1 MLSQSWKSDSAL
13 KILTKNPISPF
24 NGTNNKLGSTIVKRE
39 VDDIH
44 EHAFDQIHNE
54 ANDMN
59 DDLNDDPEN
68 LDNENGDVISKYSG
82 NANGHYC

>member
-1 MLSQSWKSDSAL
+1 M
-13 KILTKNPISPF
+13 
-24 NGTNNKLGSTIVKRE
+24 
-39 VDDIH
+39 DDIH
-44 EHAFDQIHNE
+44 EEAFDQIHQE